1 MSILLDP
8 ELRAWESRVPKGTRD
23 DLIWKF
29 HTYKVALYLLHL
41 AREDVRRARVGAG
54 WRTIA
59 DQLLRSVTSISA
71 NIGEGYGRSR
81 PVDRS
86 RFYDMALG
94 SLRESISWYE
104 AARLHLPPAVVDARI
119 DQHAELRRMLY
130 GALRS
135 LRQHPP
141 GSRIF

>member
-1 MSILLDP
+1 
-8 ELRAWESRVPKGTRD
+8 
-23 DLIWKF
+23 
-29 HTYKVALYLLHL
+29 
-41 AREDVRRARVGAG
+41 
-54 WRTIA
+54 
-59 DQLLRSVTSISA
+59 
-71 NIGEGYGRSR
+71 
-81 PVDRS
+81 
-86 RFYDMALG
+86 MALG